1 MAIDGLDV
9 EEDIVRVRA
18 EENIELW
25 LLRVTMWFR
34 MMVSLEAMEWCIWIT
49 VMIQSLLINAV
60 LLRDCVQAK
69 ADAVADGCAP
79 SLKVC

>member
-1 MAIDGLDV
+1 V

-18 EENIELW
+18 DENIELW
-25 LLRVTMWFR
+25 LLRDMMWFR

-60 LLRDCVQAK
+60 LLRD
-69 ADAVADGCAP
+69 
-79 SLKVC
+79 

>member
-18 EENIELW
+18 EDNIELW
-25 LLRVTMWFR
+25 LLRVMMWFR

-60 LLRDCVQAK
+60 LLRD
-69 ADAVADGCAP
+69 
-79 SLKVC
+79 

>member
-18 EENIELW
+18 DENIELW
-25 LLRVTMWFR
+25 LLRDMMWFR

-60 LLRDCVQAK
+60 LLRD
-69 ADAVADGCAP
+69 
-79 SLKVC
+79 

>member
-25 LLRVTMWFR
+25 LLRVMMWFR

-60 LLRDCVQAK
+60 LLRD
-69 ADAVADGCAP
+69 
-79 SLKVC
+79 

>member
-25 LLRVTMWFR
+25 LLRVMMWFR
-34 MMVSLEAMEWCIWIT
+34 MTVSLEAMEWCIWIT
-49 VMIQSLLINAV
+49 VVIQSLLINAV
-60 LLRDCVQAK
+60 LLRD
-69 ADAVADGCAP
+69 
-79 SLKVC
+79 